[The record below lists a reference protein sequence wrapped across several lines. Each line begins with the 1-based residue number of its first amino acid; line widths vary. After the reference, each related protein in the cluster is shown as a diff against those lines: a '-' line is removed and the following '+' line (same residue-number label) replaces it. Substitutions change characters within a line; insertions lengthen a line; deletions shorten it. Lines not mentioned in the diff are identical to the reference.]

1 MDCQPTRLFLL
12 WRESFL
18 PSSLLGTSPPSL
30 LPSLSIP
37 YLALPTAAAQSGRQR
52 LKSVQDMS
60 KFRVRG
66 GLHMTTHTCHST
78 FEGCLQITAHFI
90 ITAALNHALI
100 SSFTV
105 FSPTASKSSFGFTLV
120 HLWERIWINSVLRFR
135 CTSAAADTPESSELT
150 RGLHWLQ
157 LSSFKNICFGFFFA
171 LIIWNYFETIHN
183 GVLYV
188 SLWSES
194 PQVVNVLLTGSAQVL
209 SSPHGNQIGD
219 KEVEKL
225 CWPSQDSFSVPVPKY
240 YIIKFKRFV
249 GYTAIIYSIKWFN
262 PPLSNCIIWDWVHLN
277 LCVDCG
283 LKWNNRALKLA
294 DYHSTKTNPPALERS
309 LPSPSPL
316 TSPRPP
322 PPCDLPSSPLP
333 RTSFTHISDGWMSTC
348 HTLQIWH
355 NLCWKH
361 LFSPGPV
368 SCHELWW
375 SSWHDCEG

>member
-18 PSSLLGTSPPSL
+18 PSSLFGNSPPSL

-66 GLHMTTHTCHST
+66 DNTHLPFNFWGLPPNHCT
-78 FEGCLQITAHFI
+78 LFI

-183 GVLYV
+183 GVLFV

-225 CWPSQDSFSVPVPKY
+225 CWPSQDYFPVPVPKY
-240 YIIKFKRFV
+240 YI
-249 GYTAIIYSIKWFN
+249 
-262 PPLSNCIIWDWVHLN
+262 
-277 LCVDCG
+277 
-283 LKWNNRALKLA
+283 
-294 DYHSTKTNPPALERS
+294 
-309 LPSPSPL
+309 
-316 TSPRPP
+316 
-322 PPCDLPSSPLP
+322 
-333 RTSFTHISDGWMSTC
+333 
-348 HTLQIWH
+348 
-355 NLCWKH
+355 
-361 LFSPGPV
+361 
-368 SCHELWW
+368 
-375 SSWHDCEG
+375 